1 MRFSTPTPL
10 AYANQL
16 EVQRFQQQWQE
27 SQHDSLVPRIHDP
40 FNYGQ
45 ARHQVFEPQQVQKQS
60 QELQHP
66 SLLVE
71 AKFPRIQDPY
81 NEVECVAS
89 ASSQKMASQQHQQSL
104 GNSQFQ
110 RAGGAMVD
118 LETFV
123 RRQELEAVRQFQQ
136 QQQQQQQQHLARHSS
151 DGSLRSNIGYSFI
164 PPALPPPARF
174 VAGGGWVWAPPTG
187 DLSAPYQWPSVTS
200 FQPRIASS
208 AEELDNM
215 GMNPSSI
222 ERCNSAL
229 VPIKSSS
236 DVDDNTKFAKHWD
249 SQQIPLISPGLSNMN
264 HTSNDCQ
271 GSVISEIKDSPRE
284 VLVHGRGKSEDHVS
298 SEIAHSGISSLR
310 QNEGVDTLVPLRPIQ
325 EDEILQDSALL
336 LDSLRDNESLHSIDD
351 SKMLA
356 DEMLNQSSTQELKY
370 LSSTIIV
377 PKNHMDAEYPI
388 DSIPSSNNAL
398 KAASQMWPGIYGSPS
413 LSRTYSSSN
422 NSRTSKESKH
432 VVDDMLSK
440 VNQFEESDNADTN
453 ERGDSDFS
461 GLSLL

>member
-1 MRFSTPTPL
+1 
-10 AYANQL
+10 
-16 EVQRFQQQWQE
+16 
-27 SQHDSLVPRIHDP
+27 
-40 FNYGQ
+40 
-45 ARHQVFEPQQVQKQS
+45 
-60 QELQHP
+60 
-66 SLLVE
+66 
-71 AKFPRIQDPY
+71 
-81 NEVECVAS
+81 
-89 ASSQKMASQQHQQSL
+89 
-104 GNSQFQ
+104 
-110 RAGGAMVD
+110 MVD
-118 LETFV
+118 LDTFV
-123 RRQELEAVRQFQQ
+123 RRQELEAVRQYQQ

-151 DGSLRSNIGYSFI
+151 EGSLRSNIGYSFI

-174 VAGGGWVWAPPTG
+174 VAGGGWVWSPPTG
-187 DLSAPYQWPSVTS
+187 ASSAPYQWPSVTS
-200 FQPRIASS
+200 FQPRIASN
-208 AEELDNM
+208 AEELDNV

-236 DVDDNTKFAKHWD
+236 DGDDNSKHWD
-249 SQQIPLISPGLSNMN
+249 SQQIPLISPGFSNMN
-264 HTSNDCQ
+264 HTCNDSQ
-271 GSVISEIKDSPRE
+271 GSVISGIMQPSKDSPRE

-298 SEIAHSGISSLR
+298 SEIAPSGISSLR

-351 SKMLA
+351 SKMPA
-356 DEMLNQSSTQELKY
+356 DEMLSTQELKY

-388 DSIPSSNNAL
+388 DSIPSSNNVL
-398 KAASQMWPGIYGSPS
+398 TAASQMWPGIYGSPS

-432 VVDDMLSK
+432 VGADMLSK